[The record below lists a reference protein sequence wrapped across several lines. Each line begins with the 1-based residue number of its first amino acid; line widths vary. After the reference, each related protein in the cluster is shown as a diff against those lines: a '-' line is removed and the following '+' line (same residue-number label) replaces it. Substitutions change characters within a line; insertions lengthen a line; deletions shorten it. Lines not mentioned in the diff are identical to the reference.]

1 MVGVQQ
7 GLAGTLL
14 MAITNFEAKN
24 LKLANKLIDKYGQV
38 MLVMSK
44 SSTLRDINKKWL
56 GIIPIYSPISVKAV
70 NRQLVDNLLNVNDG
84 RVNNLNTGL
93 IIAGDALT
101 DLTSNDLIFSFNG
114 LISEPITLNTITIP
128 SSNFIYDIATSGNYI
143 VNTSTTI
150 ANISLNVSI
159 SNNSILMINRADS
172 INDIVITPT
181 SGFTI
186 ENKNALTISKNS
198 SLTGL
203 ILNGTN
209 YSIVERLST
218 YGINK
223 IAPSGNTLL
232 YSLEVGA

>member
-1 MVGVQQ
+1 
-7 GLAGTLL
+7 

-44 SSTLRDINKKWL
+44 SSVLRDINKPWL
-56 GIIPIYSPISVKAV
+56 GKVASYLPISIKAV
-70 NRQLVDNLLNVNDG
+70 NKQLVNNLLNVNDA

-93 IIAGDALT
+93 IIAGDALN
-101 DLTSNDLIFSFNG
+101 DLTSDDLLFEFKG
-114 LISEPITLNTITIP
+114 LISETLNLNTISVP
-128 SSNFIYDIATSGNYI
+128 SSATPYIATTGGNYI

-150 ANISLNVSI
+150 ANISLDVNI
-159 SNNSILMINRADS
+159 SNNSVLMINRTDS
-172 INDIVITPT
+172 INDIVITPS

-186 ENKNALTISKNS
+186 DNKNSLTISKNS

-203 ILNGTN
+203 ILNGTD
-209 YSIVERLST
+209 YSIVERTSI
-218 YGINK
+218 YAINK

>member
-1 MVGVQQ
+1 
-7 GLAGTLL
+7 

-44 SSTLRDINKKWL
+44 SSVLRDVSKSWL
-56 GIIPIYSPISVKAV
+56 GVTTIYSPISVKAV
-70 NRQLVDNLLNVNDG
+70 NRQLVDNLLNVNDD

-93 IIAGDALT
+93 IIAGDALN

-114 LISEPITLNTITIP
+114 LISEPLTLNTITIP
-128 SSNFIYDIATSGNYI
+128 SSNFIYDITTAGNYV

-150 ANISLNVSI
+150 ANITLNASI

-172 INDIVITPT
+172 INDIIITPT

-186 ENKNALTISKNS
+186 DNKNSLTISKNS

-209 YSIVERLST
+209 YSIIERTSI
-218 YGINK
+218 YAINK

-232 YSLEVGA
+232 LYSLEVGA